1 MDPDR
6 WQRLSPLL
14 DALLELEPGPRAQ
27 SLAALREDDPA
38 LADDLEGLLGLEEG
52 QEDFLSEPVVS
63 QLPLARANAV
73 IGPYRLERMIGEGG
87 MGQVWLASRA
97 DGLYERRVALKLL
110 RPGLADPN
118 LRLRFTR
125 ERQILARLEHA
136 HIARLLD
143 AGISSD
149 QQPYLALDYV
159 DGEPITDWCRLREPS
174 VEARLRL
181 FLQVCEAV
189 SHAHAN
195 LIVHRDLKPSNIL
208 VTPLDEVRLLDFGI
222 AKLLDTP
229 DVGSEGTRTDVRAFT
244 LHYAAPEQIRGEPV
258 TTMTDIYSLGVVL
271 YEMLA
276 GCKPYRPRRLS
287 DAEWE
292 EAILSADPM
301 RPSMALQRGGDAVTG
316 NEGAHTATI
325 RPQAQLRRDARR
337 IAGDLD
343 NIVLKAMSKAP
354 EQRYSSV
361 EALAQDIGR
370 HLDGRPVRARPQA
383 LAYRVR
389 KYVARH
395 RWALGTGT
403 AIAAV
408 LVAAL
413 AVVLWQAEQAVQQA
427 ERARALQTFM
437 VGLFENAGSTPGGA
451 PLDIRRLL
459 DDGVRRGELE
469 LAQQPVALAELL
481 GVIARL
487 RAGLGD
493 YAQALALQQHQD
505 ALIAGIASPPP
516 GLRLQAV
523 TDMGR
528 TRRLLGQ
535 AQACT
540 AAMQPLQPLALR
552 EQERLP
558 SLAADF
564 HSQLA
569 RCRRDTGDIE
579 AARAGFQ
586 RALALRRSVPQH
598 EAGVVE
604 SLSDLAGLRAATGD
618 SALAL
623 REQHAALDLLRRS
636 VGARHPQAID
646 ILRSTCALHR
656 DLGDLRAAEADCR
669 EALELALEIRGA
681 QHHATVDV
689 RRQLGALLV
698 DDGRLGEA
706 EVIFR
711 DAHAWLLARLGNRHS
726 DVARNANS
734 LAIVAWER
742 GDFAAALAG
751 LRQATAIWRETG
763 HDALLATALFNQA
776 RVLHETGDQGRAAE
790 LLQESLRLRSERF
803 GADHGLVGATL
814 RLVGEVETARGRH
827 AEALA
832 ALRRAVALTS
842 ASYGPA
848 HPVTRRAE
856 LALAQLEAG
865 QGTEGA
871 MARLDHLANLP
882 ETDAGL
888 RTIAWLARAST
899 AAMRCHGPRR
909 AESLAVFTALGH
921 RVAMARPEGGTVV
934 REVDAWRRRCDKGA
948 PAAAAAIAQDALHPR
963 RPQP

>member
-1 MDPDR
+1 MDPEH

-27 SLAALREDDPA
+27 SLASLRDDDPA
-38 LADDLEGLLGLEEG
+38 LADELEGLLALEEG
-52 QEDFLSEPVVS
+52 QEDFLAEPVVS
-63 QLPLARANAV
+63 QLPLARPNAL
-73 IGPYRLERMIGEGG
+73 IGPYRLERLIGEGG

-159 DGEPITDWCRLREPS
+159 DGEPITDWCRLREPP

-208 VTPLDEVRLLDFGI
+208 VTPLEEVRLLDFGI

-229 DVGSEGTRTDVRAFT
+229 DVGVEGTRTDARAFT
-244 LHYAAPEQIRGEPV
+244 LHYAAPEQVRGEPV

-276 GCKPYRPRRLS
+276 GCKPYRPRRRS

-301 RPSMALQRGGDAVTG
+301 RPSIALLRSDATDDG
-316 NEGAHTATI
+316 QPRTAPA

-361 EALAQDIGR
+361 EALAHDISR
-370 HLDGRPVRARPQA
+370 HLEGRPVRARPQA
-383 LAYRVR
+383 LSYRVR

-403 AIAAV
+403 AIAVV

-413 AVVLWQAEQAVQQA
+413 AVVLWQAQQAVQQA
-427 ERARALQTFM
+427 ARARALQNFM
-437 VGLFENAGSTPGGA
+437 VGLFENAGSAPGGA
-451 PLDIRRLL
+451 SLDIRRLL
-459 DDGVRRGELE
+459 DEGVRRGELE

-493 YAQALALQQHQD
+493 YAQALALQERQG
-505 ALIAGIASPPP
+505 AIIAGIESPPP
-516 GLRLQAV
+516 GLRLQAAI
-523 TDMGR
+523 DIGR

-535 AQACT
+535 AGACS
-540 AAMQPLQPLALR
+540 AAMQPLQPVALR
-552 EQERLP
+552 EQERMP

-569 RCRRDTGDIE
+569 RCHRDEGDLE

-586 RALALRRSVPQH
+586 RGLAIRRTIPQH
-598 EAGVVE
+598 EAAVVE
-604 SLSDLAGLRAATGD
+604 SLWDLAVLRAAAGD

-623 REQHAALDLLRRS
+623 REQRAALALLRSS

-646 ILRSTCALHR
+646 ILRSTCTLQR
-656 DLGDLRAAEADCR
+656 ELGDLRAAEADCR
-669 EALELALEIRGA
+669 EALDLAQEIRGA

-689 RRQLGALLV
+689 RRQLAALLV
-698 DDGRLGEA
+698 DEGRLGEA

-711 DAHAWLLARLGNRHS
+711 DAHAWLVARLGSRHG
-726 DVARNANS
+726 DVARSRNS
-734 LAIVAWER
+734 LAMVAWER
-742 GDFAAALAG
+742 GDLDAALAG
-751 LRQATAIWRETG
+751 LREANGIWRRAGNDT
-763 HDALLATALFNQA
+763 LLATGLFNEA
-776 RVLHETGDQGRAAE
+776 TVLAGAGDHARAAE
-790 LLQESLRLRSERF
+790 RVEESLRLRSAHL
-803 GADHGLVGATL
+803 GPDHGLVGTTL
-814 RLVGEVETARGRH
+814 RLLGEIQASRGDPG
-827 AEALA
+827 AALA
-832 ALRRAVALTS
+832 TLRRAVALTS
-842 ASYGPA
+842 AFHGATHPA
-848 HPVTRRAE
+848 TRRAE
-856 LALAQLEAG
+856 LALARLEAER
-865 QGTEGA
+865 GTEGA
-871 MARLDHLANLP
+871 MARLDHLAGLP
-882 ETDAGL
+882 ETDTEL
-888 RTIAWLARAST
+888 REVAWLARAS
-899 AAMRCHGPRR
+899 AAALRCDGPRR
-909 AESLAVFTALGH
+909 EESLAVFTALGQ
-921 RVAMARPEGGTVV
+921 RVAMARPEGGAVA
-934 REVDAWRRRCDKGA
+934 RELDAWRQRCVR
-948 PAAAAAIAQDALHPR
+948 DAS
-963 RPQP
+963 